1 MKAAIA
7 FALMSLVAAADK
19 TTDTPTNQDIAQ
31 NQLTVWIPIIFV
43 FIALLTASKI
53 DTDNTPN
60 KKQDSILF
68 ARFLTNPPNKEKA
81 M

>member
-19 TTDTPTNQDIAQ
+19 TDVPTTHDIAQ
-31 NQLTVWIPIIFV
+31 NQLTIWLPIIFI
-43 FIALLTASKI
+43 FLALLTASKI
-53 DTDNTPN
+53 DADNQPN